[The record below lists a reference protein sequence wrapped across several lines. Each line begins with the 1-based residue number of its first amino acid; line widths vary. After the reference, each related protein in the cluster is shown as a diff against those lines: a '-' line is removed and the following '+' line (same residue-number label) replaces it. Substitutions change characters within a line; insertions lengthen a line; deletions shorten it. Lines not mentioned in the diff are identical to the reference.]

1 MKYLKI
7 LITIFSFSFLSFSPI
22 KNTSKIFSTNCHQT
36 FHFFFLSEG
45 SPTFWIGE
53 DLSGECDYSIL
64 LNVSVN
70 DSSVS
75 VLQSELK
82 AYNNWGIISELSSL
96 FRTYEEQSL
105 EFKDNIWQNKDLKIY
120 TPIYDSLLAKEFN
133 EHIRQSG
140 SNAYSWIK
148 IKGKDGI
155 ILPKIEGMKTEL
167 LFSYET
173 GLYINYEI
181 SEVHY
186 FPNSYIL
193 IFTNQ
198 PSKAVGS
205 DTMHGFLIFRI
216 KRNT

>member
-22 KNTSKIFSTNCHQT
+22 EKASKIFSTNCHQI

-53 DLSGECDYSIL
+53 DLSGECDYSRL

-70 DSSVS
+70 DSSGS

-148 IKGKDGI
+148 IKGKDTNYT
-155 ILPKIEGMKTEL
+155 PK
-167 LFSYET
+167 
-173 GLYINYEI
+173 
-181 SEVHY
+181 
-186 FPNSYIL
+186 
-193 IFTNQ
+193 
-198 PSKAVGS
+198 
-205 DTMHGFLIFRI
+205 D
-216 KRNT
+216 